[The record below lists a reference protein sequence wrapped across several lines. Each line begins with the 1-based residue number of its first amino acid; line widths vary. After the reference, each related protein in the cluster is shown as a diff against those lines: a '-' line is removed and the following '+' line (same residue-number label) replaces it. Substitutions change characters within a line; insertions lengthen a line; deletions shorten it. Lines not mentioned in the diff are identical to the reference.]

1 MQIVIKGLL
10 TEIKLFILNKVRSK
24 EGEIMKI
31 EKENSTT
38 INVLILSDRL
48 IDNAQKL
55 SNYLTLAG
63 IQVIALTT
71 TKEQA
76 LKFCNE
82 KIDFLI
88 IVGYLEDRQNYG
100 IIEEFKVQKNSCIA
114 VQWAI
119 LDGLI
124 KIYCNQYKIPL
135 QFDRTLPMSDFVTFL
150 EQNHALNITTGERE
164 EKCNSRKS
172 FFVLESSIK
181 GNKLNT

>member
-1 MQIVIKGLL
+1 MQIEIEELL
-10 TEIKLFILNKVRSK
+10 TEIKLFIIEGIRSK
-24 EGEIMKI
+24 EGKIMKI

-55 SNYLTLAG
+55 SDYLTLAG
-63 IQVIALTT
+63 IRVIALTT

-76 LKFCNE
+76 LEFSDE

-88 IVGYLEDRQNYG
+88 IVGYLKDRQNYE
-100 IIEEFKVQKNSCIA
+100 IIEEFKARKNSCIP
-114 VQWAI
+114 VQWAL

-135 QFDRTLPMSDFVTFL
+135 QFERTLPLSDFVAFL
-150 EQNHALNITTGERE
+150 EQNRPLDTPTE
-164 EKCNSRKS
+164 EIEEDCKPRKS
-172 FFVLESSIK
+172 FWFITSNLK
-181 GNKLNT
+181 KQ

>member
-1 MQIVIKGLL
+1 MK
-10 TEIKLFILNKVRSK
+10 EKCK
-24 EGEIMKI
+24 EGKIMKI
-31 EKENSTT
+31 EKGNYTT

-48 IDNAQKL
+48 MDNAQKL
-55 SNYLTLAG
+55 SDYLILAG

-88 IVGYLEDRQNYG
+88 IVGYLRDSRNYG
-100 IIEEFKVQKNSCIA
+100 IIEELKVQKNSCIA
-114 VQWAI
+114 VHWAI

-135 QFDRTLPMSDFVTFL
+135 QFDRTLPMADFVLFL
-150 EQNHALNITTGERE
+150 EQHSSLNIPSE
-164 EKCNSRKS
+164 
-172 FFVLESSIK
+172 
-181 GNKLNT
+181 